1 MDEAHEITE
10 VLGPRIQQF
19 LDDGVKL
26 EALMVGLSN
35 LFALILNEA
44 GLSKLKTERLTKRL
58 HKKIAKH
65 GFNKAHAA
73 LVTESLSGIIASSG
87 VSYVAAAWSI
97 SGALLRCAK
106 AVPEIAPLTVDKF
119 AADLMSLINEAAT
132 PVEA

>member
-1 MDEAHEITE
+1 MDEAKQITE
-10 VLGPRIQQF
+10 VLGPRIQKF

-35 LFALILNEA
+35 LFALTLNEA

-65 GFNKAHAA
+65 GYNKGHAA
-73 LVTESLSGIIASSG
+73 LVTESLGGIIASSG

-106 AVPEIAPLTVDKF
+106 AIPDIAPQTVDKF
-119 AADLMSLINEAAT
+119 AADLVELINEAA
-132 PVEA
+132 PQVPA